1 MSNRMHLFNYFYKMG
16 RRKRK
21 PLPIFEQVEIID
33 VGAEGKAIAKV
44 DEAVVFVKGAVPGDI
59 CDLQVTKKNRR
70 FFEAKP
76 IKFHTYSK
84 DRTEAICEHFGVCG
98 GCKWQELPYDK
109 QLFYK
114 HKQVKD
120 NFERIGKFDFPELI
134 PILGSKETQY
144 YRNKL
149 EFTFTDKVWLTFED
163 LDAGK
168 PKEPGL
174 GFHVP
179 GRFDGIIDIEHCY
192 LQGSISNDV
201 RNQLKKFALENNY
214 TFFDLRAQVGL
225 FRNIIIRTSSTGEIM
240 VIVIFFENDEA
251 AINHTMEFLKSTFD
265 SITSLM
271 YVVNQKKNDSISD
284 QEVIL
289 YNGKDHMMEEMEG
302 IQFKVGPKSFY
313 QTNSEQAYE
322 LYKITRDFADISEKE
337 TVYDLYT
344 GTGTIANFVAKQAKQ
359 VIGIEYVP
367 EAIEDAFEN
376 SKLNKITNT
385 NFFAGDMKDILT
397 DDFIKEHGKPDVI
410 ITDPPRAGMH
420 DDVIQVILNA
430 APTKIVYV
438 SCNPAT
444 QARDLQALTEN
455 YNVVKTQPVDMFPHT
470 HHVEN
475 VVLLVKK

>member
-1 MSNRMHLFNYFYKMG
+1 MG
-16 RRKRK
+16 RRKKK

-33 VGAEGKAIAKV
+33 VGAEGKAIARV
-44 DEAVVFVKGAVPGDI
+44 DEAVVFVTGAVPGDI

-70 FFEAKP
+70 FFEARP
-76 IKFHTYSK
+76 IKFHTRSK
-84 DRTEAICEHFGVCG
+84 DRTEALCEHFGVCG
-98 GCKWQELPYDK
+98 GCKWQELPYEK

-114 HKQVKD
+114 QKQVKD
-120 NFERIGKFDFPELI
+120 NFERIGKFDFPDLI
-134 PILGSKETQY
+134 PILGSKETEY

-168 PKEPGL
+168 DKEPGV

-179 GRFDGIIDIEHCY
+179 GRFDGIIDVKHCH

-201 RNQLKKFALENNY
+201 RNQLKTFATENNLTY
-214 TFFDLRAQVGL
+214 FNLKTKEGL
-225 FRNIIIRTSSTGEIM
+225 FRNLIIRTSSTGEIM
-240 VIVIFFENDEA
+240 IIVSFFDNDEA
-251 AINHTMEFLKSTFD
+251 AIKKTMEFLDSTFEA
-265 SITSLM
+265 ITSLM
-271 YVVNQKKNDSISD
+271 YVVNQKGNDSISD
-284 QEVIL
+284 QNVIL
-289 YNGKDHMMEEMEG
+289 FSGKDHMMEEMEG
-302 IQFKVGPKSFY
+302 IQFKIGPKSFY

-322 LYKITRDFADISEKE
+322 LYKITRDFAGISKEDI
-337 TVYDLYT
+337 VYDLYT
-344 GTGTIANFVAKQAKQ
+344 GTGTIANFIAKQAKK

-376 SKLNKITNT
+376 SILNKITNT
-385 NFFAGDMKDILT
+385 DFFAGDMKDILT
-397 DDFIKEHGKPDVI
+397 NDFIKKHGRPDVI

-420 DDVIQVILNA
+420 EDVVQVILNA
-430 APTKIVYV
+430 SPTKIVYV

-444 QARDLQALTEN
+444 QARDLQALTET

-470 HHVEN
+470 HHVDN